1 MRIDWFAVAFA
12 VALSLG
18 FGAGWQVQSWR
29 LDAAELGRLKTAIAA
44 RDRALE
50 DHATRAINDAARL
63 AQLEGKL
70 HEAVSAIDDGECLSA
85 DDARRLRDAIK
96 P

>member
-1 MRIDWFAVAFA
+1 MRLTLIAASSALAF
-12 VALSLG
+12 G
-18 FGAGWQVQSWR
+18 FVAGWQVQSWR
-29 LDAAELGRLKTAIAA
+29 FDAAELDRLKSAVAA

-63 AQLEGKL
+63 SELEGRL

-85 DDARRLRDAIK
+85 DDARRLRDALK